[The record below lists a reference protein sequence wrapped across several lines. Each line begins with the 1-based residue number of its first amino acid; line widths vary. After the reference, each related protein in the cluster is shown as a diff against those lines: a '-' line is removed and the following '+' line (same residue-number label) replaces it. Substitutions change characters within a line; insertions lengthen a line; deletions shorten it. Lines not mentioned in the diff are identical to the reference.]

1 MQFSC
6 ERCGDKFTCKRNLI
20 GHLSRQKDC
29 KPTNTIAPTRLEL
42 LTNVTTKLINN
53 INYPCKHCE
62 ERFNTKSAMYKHIRK
77 CKTKTLQQVVAT
89 TSHPLSN
96 ISLLALKEQLKKE
109 IINELQQSIQTSPQT
124 IINNTTNNITIQ
136 TVTNNFGEESTDHL
150 SGDFLSYC
158 IINPRKG
165 MSKLIETIHYNEN
178 VPENHNIRCKSL
190 KQNIFEKYI
199 DCEWRAC
206 DASNT
211 LDELIR
217 KGYRI
222 LNTHYTDNILTDP
235 TIFDDEHRMKAYE
248 KFRFLSDKTCLDY
261 HAVKREVRLLV
272 KDRTFYLLASP
283 DVNTTE
289 VNQPSG

>member
-1 MQFSC
+1 MQFYC
-6 ERCGDKFTCKRNLI
+6 ERCGDNFTCKRNLI

-29 KPTNTIAPTRLEL
+29 TPTQENAPTRLVL
-42 LTNVTTKLINN
+42 LLKATTKVVNDINF
-53 INYPCKHCE
+53 PCKYCE
-62 ERFNTKSAMYKHIRK
+62 LRFNTKSAMYKHSSK
-77 CKTKTLQQVVAT
+77 CKKISQKNTT
-89 TSHPLSN
+89 TSTLSN
-96 ISLLALKEQLKKE
+96 QDIMALKEQLKTE
-109 IINELQQSIQTSPQT
+109 IMNELQQSMNSSPQT

-136 TVTNNFGEESTDHL
+136 AITNNFGEEDTQHL

-158 IINPRKG
+158 ILNPKKG
-165 MSKLIETIHYNEN
+165 MSKLIENIHYNPD

-199 DCEWRAC
+199 NSEWRAC

-235 TIFDDEHRMKAYE
+235 TICEDEHRMRVYE
-248 KFRFLSDKTCLDY
+248 KFRFLSDTSCLEY
-261 HAVKREVRLLV
+261 HAVKRDLRLLV
-272 KDRTFYLLASP
+272 KDRTMYLLASP
-283 DVNTTE
+283 DVQNIE
-289 VNQPSG
+289 HIQS